1 MLNTRIFLLFVLLSS
16 LSVEVYAQRATR
28 RICDTIHYEFV
39 HDKIIIPVVV
49 NGVKVKYIVDTGG
62 QTGTMRENAVEM
74 KAVGGMGSRGIGD
87 VNGMKMS
94 YDEAILSNVEL
105 SPNYKLAQIKSLIF
119 PANGFF
125 RDLGVVGILGSDAF
139 GQAVITF
146 DAREQIMVINYPY
159 RPSGLKITDGVPC
172 IPGSTIRPVV
182 DVDFGGVTKPVLFDT
197 GASGL
202 LSLFVDDY
210 ETLKN
215 TGGNQLLAKAFGVN
229 VIGIGGFDVKNA
241 AEVAKV
247 RFDNVNF
254 VGKKF
259 TNLECV
265 TLKNGGSLFG
275 VDMLKYGKVMID
287 YIRGRFYFFPYDD
300 KVEDSRGNLKIWN
313 VGILPVKGHFE
324 ITLVWD
330 SIKDQVELGDQVI
343 RINGKDLA
351 GLKQSQLEIDALL
364 DTVEGDSTEIVILK
378 DGKEKKVEISKF

>member
-1 MLNTRIFLLFVLLSS
+1 MLKTRIFLLFVLLLS

-202 LSLFVDDY
+202 LSLFVGDY
-210 ETLKN
+210 EALKN

-241 AEVAKV
+241 AKVAKV

-275 VDMLKYGKVMID
+275 VDVLKYGKVMID

-330 SIKDQVELGDQVI
+330 SMKDQVELGDQVI

-351 GLKQSQLEIDALL
+351 ELKQSQLEIDALL
-364 DTVEGDSTEIVILK
+364 DAVEGDSTEIVILK

>member
-1 MLNTRIFLLFVLLSS
+1 MLKTRIFLLFVLLLS

-202 LSLFVDDY
+202 LSLFVGDY
-210 ETLKN
+210 EALKN

-241 AEVAKV
+241 AKVAKV

-330 SIKDQVELGDQVI
+330 SMKDQVELGDQVI

-351 GLKQSQLEIDALL
+351 ELKQSQLEIDALL
-364 DTVEGDSTEIVILK
+364 DAVEGDSTEIVILK

>member
-1 MLNTRIFLLFVLLSS
+1 M
-16 LSVEVYAQRATR
+16 
-28 RICDTIHYEFV
+28 
-39 HDKIIIPVVV
+39 
-49 NGVKVKYIVDTGG
+49 
-62 QTGTMRENAVEM
+62 
-74 KAVGGMGSRGIGD
+74 
-87 VNGMKMS
+87 
-94 YDEAILSNVEL
+94 
-105 SPNYKLAQIKSLIF
+105 
-119 PANGFF
+119 
-125 RDLGVVGILGSDAF
+125 
-139 GQAVITF
+139 
-146 DAREQIMVINYPY
+146 
-159 RPSGLKITDGVPC
+159 
-172 IPGSTIRPVV
+172 
-182 DVDFGGVTKPVLFDT
+182 FDT

-202 LSLFVDDY
+202 LSLFVGDY
-210 ETLKN
+210 EALKN

-241 AEVAKV
+241 AKVAKV

-330 SIKDQVELGDQVI
+330 SMKDQVELGDQVI

-351 GLKQSQLEIDALL
+351 ELKQSQLEIDALL
-364 DTVEGDSTEIVILK
+364 DAVEGDSTEIVILK

>member
-1 MLNTRIFLLFVLLSS
+1 M
-16 LSVEVYAQRATR
+16 
-28 RICDTIHYEFV
+28 
-39 HDKIIIPVVV
+39 
-49 NGVKVKYIVDTGG
+49 
-62 QTGTMRENAVEM
+62 
-74 KAVGGMGSRGIGD
+74 
-87 VNGMKMS
+87 
-94 YDEAILSNVEL
+94 
-105 SPNYKLAQIKSLIF
+105 
-119 PANGFF
+119 
-125 RDLGVVGILGSDAF
+125 
-139 GQAVITF
+139 
-146 DAREQIMVINYPY
+146 
-159 RPSGLKITDGVPC
+159 
-172 IPGSTIRPVV
+172 
-182 DVDFGGVTKPVLFDT
+182 FDT

-313 VGILPVKGHFE
+313 VGILPVKGLRNYF
-324 ITLVWD
+324 
-330 SIKDQVELGDQVI
+330 SMG
-343 RINGKDLA
+343 
-351 GLKQSQLEIDALL
+351 
-364 DTVEGDSTEIVILK
+364 
-378 DGKEKKVEISKF
+378 